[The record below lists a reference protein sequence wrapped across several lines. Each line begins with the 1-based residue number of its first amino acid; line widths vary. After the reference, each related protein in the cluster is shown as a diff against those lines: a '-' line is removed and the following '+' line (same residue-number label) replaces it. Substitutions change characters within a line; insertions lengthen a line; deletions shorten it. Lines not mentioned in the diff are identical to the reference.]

1 MRVYAFATAGILAN
15 EAHLDN
21 ENGEWQG
28 HGDNIDVA
36 LLVFGSKLALDHKA
50 IRARYTETSSIPY
63 ESENAYYTLSINRRG
78 TEIHL
83 FVKGSVEKLL
93 AMSRSNTPTD
103 RIEEQT
109 DSLAQRGYRV
119 LGFAYK
125 KLQQLPTNQETAL
138 IDLEF
143 LGMAAIV
150 DPLRPDVKEA
160 VQLCKHASIK
170 VAMVTGDH
178 PKTAIAIAREAGI
191 ADESTQPVT
200 GSDLAALEKLK
211 DTPLSSCISNS
222 NVFARI
228 SPHQKKANRRSFNS
242 SGRVRGSHRGRLE
255 RRSCS

>member
-1 MRVYAFATAGILAN
+1 
-15 EAHLDN
+15 
-21 ENGEWQG
+21 
-28 HGDNIDVA
+28 
-36 LLVFGSKLALDHKA
+36 
-50 IRARYTETSSIPY
+50 
-63 ESENAYYTLSINRRG
+63 
-78 TEIHL
+78 
-83 FVKGSVEKLL
+83 
-93 AMSRSNTPTD
+93 MSRSNTPTD

-211 DTPLSSCISNS
+211 DNSLSSCISNS

-228 SPHQKKANRRSFNS
+228 SPHQKKQIVDHLILQGEFVAVTGDGANDAPALSNAHIGIAMGMRGTDVARES
-242 SGRVRGSHRGRLE
+242 SDLILSDDHFSSILQG
-255 RRSCS
+255 